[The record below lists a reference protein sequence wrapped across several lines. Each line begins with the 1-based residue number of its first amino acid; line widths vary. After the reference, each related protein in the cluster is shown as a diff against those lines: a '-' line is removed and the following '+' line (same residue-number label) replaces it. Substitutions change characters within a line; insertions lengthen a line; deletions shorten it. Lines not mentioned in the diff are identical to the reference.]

1 MAEHM
6 LRMVGLSREKVQSL
20 LSAGS
25 APKFKSP
32 LGYDKHTELKRWE
45 RVARAYDM
53 VKKGASVSVV
63 CQSWGVRIREVDQF
77 AKTNGFPSVG
87 NFHARSDSKSRKGY
101 DIACKDGMAKAV
113 AEAGVTREA
122 IYAYARRYRLLSP
135 ERARFQ

>member
-20 LSAGS
+20 LSGAS

-63 CQSWGVRIREVDQF
+63 CQSWGVRIKEVDQF
-77 AKTNGFPSVG
+77 AKTNGFPCVG
-87 NFHARSDSKSRKGY
+87 NYHARSESKSRKGY

-135 ERARFQ
+135 ERARYQ